1 MKKVI
6 LAIIDG
12 FGENKNSYGNA
23 YLESS
28 HPALDF
34 IYENYSYSL
43 LEASGEF
50 VGLPK
55 GQMGNSEVGHITI
68 GSGRVVEGPLLKI
81 DKEIASG
88 EFFNNKAF
96 IEAFEH
102 AKKYNSK
109 VHIMGLLSDGGIHSS
124 INHIMALIDMAK
136 QYDVDKLYLHAF
148 LDGRDTAYNVCLKYL
163 DGITNFMKELNIGS
177 LATVSGRYYAMD
189 REKDYTRTKLAYDVI
204 VNNFGPYEED
214 YKKVIEDN
222 YKHENFDEFIIP
234 TIIDKKGVVE
244 NDDSIIVANFR
255 PDRIPQLFE
264 ALAGNKFTHFPIKKM
279 PKLKILTMMPINEEL
294 KGTSAFHHQEVT
306 NTLGE
311 VLENNGYR
319 TLRIAETSKF
329 PHVTH
334 FIDGDRDIDL
344 KYTTKIRVPR
354 KEVATYDLAPEMSAF
369 EVTDKIKYLIDDY
382 DFVIVNYANGDMVGH
397 TGNYKAAIK
406 AIEAVDK
413 CIQDLYELCFQKD
426 ILLIIT
432 ADHGNCEEMVGP
444 NNIPHTYHTT
454 NKVPFIVCDKKY
466 KVYDGELSDIA
477 PSILNL
483 LNLEVPE
490 NMTGN
495 NIIREKN

>member
-88 EFFNNKAF
+88 DFFSNEA
-96 IEAFEH
+96 IVEAFEH

-222 YKHENFDEFIIP
+222 YKRENFDEFITP

-255 PDRIPQLFE
+255 PDRLTQLFS
-264 ALAGNKFTHFPIKKM
+264 AITNPRFRHFETKKLNN
-279 PKLKILTMMPINEEL
+279 LKVVTMM
-294 KGTSAFHHQEVT
+294 SV
-306 NTLGE
+306 
-311 VLENNGYR
+311 
-319 TLRIAETSKF
+319 
-329 PHVTH
+329 
-334 FIDGDRDIDL
+334 
-344 KYTTKIRVPR
+344 
-354 KEVATYDLAPEMSAF
+354 
-369 EVTDKIKYLIDDY
+369 
-382 DFVIVNYANGDMVGH
+382 
-397 TGNYKAAIK
+397 
-406 AIEAVDK
+406 
-413 CIQDLYELCFQKD
+413 
-426 ILLIIT
+426 
-432 ADHGNCEEMVGP
+432 
-444 NNIPHTYHTT
+444 
-454 NKVPFIVCDKKY
+454 
-466 KVYDGELSDIA
+466 
-477 PSILNL
+477 
-483 LNLEVPE
+483 
-490 NMTGN
+490 
-495 NIIREKN
+495 

>member
-88 EFFNNKAF
+88 EFFNNEAF

-255 PDRIPQLFE
+255 PDRLTQLFS
-264 ALAGNKFTHFPIKKM
+264 AITNPKFKYFETKKLNNLKVVTMMSVDKSIKCINAY
-279 PKLKILTMMPINEEL
+279 PHHDVINTFGEVIENNKLK
-294 KGTSAFHHQEVT
+294 S
-306 NTLGE
+306 
-311 VLENNGYR
+311 
-319 TLRIAETSKF
+319 LRIAETSKY
-329 PHVTH
+329 PHVNH
-334 FIDGDRDIDL
+334 FFDGDKDIVL
-344 KYTTKIRVPR
+344 KNTTR
-354 KEVATYDLAPEMSAF
+354 KE
-369 EVTDKIKYLIDDY
+369 IKKNLIR
-382 DFVIVNYANGDMVGH
+382 
-397 TGNYKAAIK
+397 
-406 AIEAVDK
+406 
-413 CIQDLYELCFQKD
+413 
-426 ILLIIT
+426 
-432 ADHGNCEEMVGP
+432 
-444 NNIPHTYHTT
+444 
-454 NKVPFIVCDKKY
+454 KVF
-466 KVYDGELSDIA
+466 
-477 PSILNL
+477 
-483 LNLEVPE
+483 
-490 NMTGN
+490 
-495 NIIREKN
+495 

>member
-34 IYENYSYSL
+34 IYENYSHSL

-88 EFFNNKAF
+88 EFFNNEAF

-222 YKHENFDEFIIP
+222 YKRENFDEFINP

-255 PDRIPQLFE
+255 PDRLTQLFS
-264 ALAGNKFTHFPIKKM
+264 AITNPRFRHFETKKLNNLKVVTMMSVDKSIKCINAY
-279 PKLKILTMMPINEEL
+279 PHHDVLNTFGEVIENNKLK
-294 KGTSAFHHQEVT
+294 S
-306 NTLGE
+306 
-311 VLENNGYR
+311 
-319 TLRIAETSKF
+319 LRIAETSKY
-329 PHVTH
+329 PHVNH
-334 FIDGDRDIDL
+334 FFDGDKDIVL
-344 KYTTKIRVPR
+344 KNTTR
-354 KEVATYDLAPEMSAF
+354 KEIKKKDVRTYDLYPPMSSK
-369 EVTDKIKYLIDDY
+369 EVTDYIVKHGKKY
-382 DFVIVNYANGDMVGH
+382 DFILVNYANLDMVGH
-397 TGNYKAAIK
+397 TGNF
-406 AIEAVDK
+406 EACKNAVSYVDM
-413 CIQDLYELCFQKD
+413 CIRRLHEFAGLNNYTLF
-426 ILLIIT
+426 IT
-432 ADHGNCEEMVGP
+432 ADHGNCEEMLDSNG
-444 NNIPHTYHTT
+444 NILTTHTT
-454 NKVPFIVCDKKY
+454 NPVRFVICNKSY
-466 KVYDGELSDIA
+466 QVYNGSLKDIA
-477 PSILNL
+477 PSILNYMGL
-483 LNLEVPE
+483 PVPE
-490 NMTGN
+490 EMTGF
-495 NIIREKN
+495 NIISKK